1 MRSMRPSVLIGVVF
15 LLSARQS
22 LAGLPTVATCH
33 CPARITLVG
42 FTAGVADGFGTF
54 TLDVRDQ
61 GNNPLYGASV
71 VIDFSGCADIAIC
84 ADQLD
89 PGATVNCA
97 AKTTR
102 KFTDVSGAVS
112 FIVLGGSNGAGGV
125 HAPLHG
131 ARVFANGTLLATP
144 TAAALDLDGS
154 SGVGIN
160 DLSVWLGDF
169 GATSPRGRAD
179 FDGDDSVGINDLS
192 VWLSAFGLQGSA
204 QSCVTRCP

>member
-1 MRSMRPSVLIGVVF
+1 MRSVRVSVLLGVWL
-15 LLSARQS
+15 LLSARRS
-22 LAGLPTVATCH
+22 LAELPVPTCH

-42 FTAGVADGFGTF
+42 SSAGVADAFGAF
-54 TLDVRDQ
+54 TLNVRDQ
-61 GNNPLYGASV
+61 ANNPLYGASI

-89 PGATVNCA
+89 PGVTVNCA

-102 KFTDVSGAVS
+102 KFTDVSGGVS
-112 FIVLGGSNGAGGV
+112 FIILGGSNGAGGV
-125 HAPLHG
+125 NAPLHG
-131 ARVFANGTLLATP
+131 ARVFANGTLLASP

-169 GATSPRGRAD
+169 GATSPRGRSD

-192 VWLSAFGLQGSA
+192 VWLAAFGLQGSA

>member
-1 MRSMRPSVLIGVVF
+1 MRSVRFSVVLGV
-15 LLSARQS
+15 LLLLTSRQS
-22 LAGLPTVATCH
+22 LAGIPMPATCN

-42 FTAGVADGFGTF
+42 SNAGVADAFGAF
-54 TLDVRDQ
+54 TLTVKDQ
-61 GNNPLYGASV
+61 ANNPLSGASV
-71 VIDFSGCADIAIC
+71 VIDLALCSDIAIC

-102 KFTDVSGAVS
+102 KFTNIAGEVS
-112 FIVLGGSNGAGGV
+112 FIVLGGSSGASGV
-125 HAPLHG
+125 IAPPHT
-131 ARVFANGTLLATP
+131 ARVFAGGVLLASP

-169 GATSPRGRAD
+169 GAASPHGRAD

-192 VWLSAFGLQGSA
+192 VWLGAFGSQGSA
-204 QSCVTRCP
+204 RSCAVSCP